1 MMDAMNQLQAAAEQ
15 ALQAMRAAGFD
26 QAQVTASRTGLD
38 ELSVKDNEPAL
49 LRSTANRKLALLGI
63 RDGRMAST
71 ELTSFEPGDVRERIA
86 VLFDDAGAAPRDDA
100 NAVSAGQRVRLLQG
114 PQAGD
119 RDMLATAMS
128 DLLTYRESSA
138 PRFVLSESEASHH
151 LQQWHTLTSGG
162 SDLAGSVGWYSF
174 SGFGTARDGAQSS
187 SFNYAGGNT
196 NDLRAQAAQD
206 LFGMGQMMR
215 DTSRQITTSPIGDK
229 FTGDV
234 VLMPNAVESLLG
246 WLLGQLGDMQLI
258 AGTSLYNEKVGEA
271 IASPLFSL
279 RGRFDMPG
287 VAAVSADAFATPNVD
302 IIDRGVLRTLTPT
315 LYGSRKT
322 GLKHVPVAGRGWEIA
337 AGDTPLADMVGSVQ
351 RGALVGRLSM
361 GSPAA
366 NGNFSG
372 VIKNSFAIGGGE
384 VGDAL
389 SETMI
394 SGNMAQMLRDIVAV
408 SRETLEGDGW
418 RFPWIRIGNLH
429 FS

>member
-1 MMDAMNQLQAAAEQ
+1 MDTMIRLQAAAER
-15 ALQAMRAAGFD
+15 ALEAMRVAGFD

-38 ELSVKDNEPAL
+38 ELNVKDNEPTL
-49 LRSTANRKLALLGI
+49 LRSTETQKLALLGI

-71 ELTSFEPGDVRERIA
+71 ELSSFDAAEVGERIA
-86 VLFDDAGAAPRDDA
+86 LLFDDAAAAPRDDA
-100 NAVSAGQRVRLLQG
+100 NAVSVGQRLRLLQG
-114 PQAGD
+114 PQQGD
-119 RDMLATAMS
+119 RDLLATTMGDFLA
-128 DLLTYRESSA
+128 YREDNA
-138 PRFVLSESEASHH
+138 PRFVLSEGEASHH
-151 LQQWHTLTSGG
+151 LQRWHTLTSGG
-162 SDLAGSVGWYSF
+162 SDLMGSVGWYSF
-174 SGFGTARDGAQSS
+174 SGFGTARDGTASS

-196 NDLRAQAAQD
+196 HDLRARAPQD
-206 LFGMGQMMR
+206 SFGLGQMMR
-215 DTSRQITTSPIGDK
+215 DTTRQIKTHPLSEK

-246 WLLGQLGDMQLI
+246 WLLGQLGDLQLI
-258 AGTSLYNEKVGEA
+258 AGSSLYKEKVGQA

-287 VAAVSADAFATPNVD
+287 VAAVSADAFATPDVD
-302 IIDRGVLRTLTPT
+302 IVDKGVLRTLTPT

-322 GLKHVPVAGRGWEIA
+322 GIAHVPVAGRGWDIA
-337 AGDTPLADMVGSVQ
+337 AGETPLAELVGGVQ

-408 SRETLEGDGW
+408 SRESLEGDGW
-418 RFPWIRIGNLH
+418 RFPWIRISGLH